1 MLFLNPES
9 GTPTRAQGVMVTD
22 MEIERI
28 IAHWQK
34 NSQVPVDDTPPW
46 EQLLR
51 EPQEDEDEGLIEQ
64 AVSIVRQS
72 QRASASLL
80 QRRLRIGYPRAARLL
95 DQLEEMGVVGPSQ
108 GGGRERD
115 VLIGE
120 DEGVERE

>member
-1 MLFLNPES
+1 M
-9 GTPTRAQGVMVTD
+9 RAQGVIVTD

-34 NSQVPVDDTPPW
+34 VSEVPVDDTPPW
-46 EQLLR
+46 EKLLT
-51 EPQEDEDEGLIEQ
+51 EPDENEDEGLIEQ
-64 AVSIVRQS
+64 AISIVKQS

-115 VLIGE
+115 VLLGPDDDQENGE
-120 DEGVERE
+120 N